1 MRMSSKTVYKKG
13 KFTVIQ
19 TSTDYV
25 VRNERLDYAHHSHFH
40 SLKGAKRSID
50 LISRR
55 VLPQNEWWRE
65 ALRRLLTEEEY
76 LSLQPNKK
84 QAYYNVQGGKGVK
97 YGRV

>member
-1 MRMSSKTVYKKG
+1 MSAKTVYKKG
-13 KFTVIQ
+13 RFTVLQ

-25 VRNERLDYAHHSHFH
+25 VRNDRLDYEHHSHFH
-40 SLKGAKRSID
+40 NLKGAKRCID
-50 LISRR
+50 LITRQ
-55 VLPQNEWWRE
+55 VLPSNAWWRE

-76 LSLQPNKK
+76 LNLQPNKR